1 VEEGKKKSRL
11 RIGVTV
17 ILFAA
22 VFYLAEWLVF
32 ALTATEISS
41 WSRKILNQMY
51 REEKIE
57 IGVIGGAEVLY
68 EVTQAVIE
76 ERTGKS
82 AGNLPSSR
90 QPLPA
95 ANGILQRRRSII
107 PR

>member
-1 VEEGKKKSRL
+1 MVEEGKKKNRL

-57 IGVIGGAEVLY
+57 IGVIGG
-68 EVTQAVIE
+68 
-76 ERTGKS
+76 
-82 AGNLPSSR
+82 
-90 QPLPA
+90 
-95 ANGILQRRRSII
+95 
-107 PR
+107 